1 MASRHTFRGTV
12 FTGIGKGAYYV
23 GHPEYK
29 RRMLEKLGYVPY
41 PGTLNLRLSAP
52 SDIRR
57 RKELRENKGVRIEP
71 FEHKGERFSGLNCF
85 EGEMNGVRVNLL
97 IVEITHYDDSVME
110 LISPVYLRGELSL
123 RDGDHADVTIRS
135 A

>member
-23 GHPEYK
+23 GHPGYK
-29 RRMLEKLGYVPY
+29 RRIREKLGYVPY
-41 PGTLNLRLSAP
+41 PGTLNLRLSTP
-52 SDIRR
+52 GDIRH
-57 RKELRENKGVRIEP
+57 RKKLREDKGVRIEP

-85 EGEMNGVRVNLL
+85 EGEMSGTRVNLL
-97 IVEITHYDDSVME
+97 IIEITHYDDSVME

-123 RDGDHADVTIRS
+123 RDGDRVAVTIHS

>member
-1 MASRHTFRGTV
+1 
-12 FTGIGKGAYYV
+12 
-23 GHPEYK
+23 
-29 RRMLEKLGYVPY
+29 MLEKLGYIPF

-52 SDIRR
+52 SDIRH
-57 RKELRENKGVRIEP
+57 RKKLRDNKGVRIEP
-71 FEHKGERFSGLNCF
+71 FKHKGERFSGLNCF

-123 RDGDHADVTIRS
+123 RDGDRADVTIRS